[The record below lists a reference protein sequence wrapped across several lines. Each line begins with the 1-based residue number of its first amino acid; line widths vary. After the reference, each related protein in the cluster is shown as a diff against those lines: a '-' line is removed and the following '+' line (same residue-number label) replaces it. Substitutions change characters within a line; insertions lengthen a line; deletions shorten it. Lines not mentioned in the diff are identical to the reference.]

1 MSLFRDRADAGR
13 QLAAKLTAYAGRQDV
28 LVLALPRGGV
38 PVAAEVARRL
48 GAPLDVYLVRKLGVP
63 GHEELAL
70 GAIASGGTIVLND
83 DIVRGLAIPAS
94 VIDALVRQE
103 RHELERRERVYRGD
117 RPIPNVTG
125 RVVILIDDGLATGAT
140 MRAAVEALRARHPA
154 RLVVAVP
161 VGAPETCA
169 ALESLADEVAC
180 AVTPEPFY
188 AVGLWYD
195 DFDQTTDAEV
205 GMLLDQAAAR
215 TPQAA

>member
-1 MSLFRDRADAGR
+1 
-13 QLAAKLTAYAGRQDV
+13 
-28 LVLALPRGGV
+28 
-38 PVAAEVARRL
+38 
-48 GAPLDVYLVRKLGVP
+48 
-63 GHEELAL
+63 
-70 GAIASGGTIVLND
+70 
-83 DIVRGLAIPAS
+83 
-94 VIDALVRQE
+94 
-103 RHELERRERVYRGD
+103 
-117 RPIPNVTG
+117 
-125 RVVILIDDGLATGAT
+125 

-169 ALESLADEVAC
+169 ALESLADEVTC